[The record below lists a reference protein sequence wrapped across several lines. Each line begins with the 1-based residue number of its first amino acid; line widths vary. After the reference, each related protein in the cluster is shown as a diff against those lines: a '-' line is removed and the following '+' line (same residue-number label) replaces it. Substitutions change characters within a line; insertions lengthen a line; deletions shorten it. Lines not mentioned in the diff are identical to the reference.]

1 MRTVRIGSGAG
12 YSGDRIEPAV
22 ELCAK
27 GDIQYLGFECLAE
40 RTIALAQQ
48 ERMQN
53 PAAGFDPLLEQRMS
67 AILEICKSKGIKI
80 ITNMGAA
87 NPGAAAR
94 KTAEIAKRLGVGR
107 LSVAAVTGDDVL
119 DVCKQR
125 DLPLLEIDGR
135 MNDLGNRIVSANA
148 YLGAEPIAEALAAGA
163 DVVITGRVS
172 DPALFLAPLI
182 REFGWAMD
190 DWDRLGRGTLAGH
203 LLECA
208 GQITGG
214 YFADPG
220 YKDVTDLGRL
230 GFPIGEVSEDGN
242 LLVTK
247 VPGSGGV
254 VTEATCKEQLLYEV
268 HDPARYV
275 QPDVV
280 ADFSHVTIEEV
291 GRDTVRVQGGRG
303 APKTETLKVSVGYVD
318 GYVGE
323 GQISYAGPG
332 ALGRGRLAL
341 NIVRERLSLT
351 GVQTRETRFDVIGVD
366 SLHGAT
372 LPWGREPYEVRIRAV
387 GRTDSMTEAVRI
399 GNEVETLYTNG
410 PAGGGG
416 AWKSAR
422 GGRRGFSSF
431 AACTREAYGAILG
444 GVTNESARDRPFTD
458 RGQRRHVQHFG
469 HRL

>member
-67 AILEICKSKGIKI
+67 AVLEICKSKGIKI

-230 GFPIGEVSEDGN
+230 GFPIGEVGEDGS
-242 LLVTK
+242 LVVTK
-247 VPGSGGV
+247 VEGSGGA
-254 VTEATCKEQLLYEV
+254 VTAQTCREQLLYEV
-268 HDPARYV
+268 HDPTKYF

-280 ADFSHVTIEEV
+280 ADFSQ
-291 GRDTVRVQGGRG
+291 VRVDEIAKDRVRVSGGRG
-303 APKTETLKVSVGYVD
+303 AQRTGTLKVSVGYVD
-318 GYVGE
+318 SFIGE

-332 ALGRGRLAL
+332 AFARGRLAL
-341 NIVRERLSLT
+341 DIVRERLKLT
-351 GVQTRETRFDVIGVD
+351 GVVASELRFDLIGVD
-366 SLHGAT
+366 ALHGAQVSAHAN
-372 LPWGREPYEVRIRAV
+372 EPYEVRVRV
-387 GRTDSMTEAVRI
+387 TGRTENLREAVRI

-422 GGRRGFSSF
+422 DVVAVASVLLP
-431 AACTREAYGAILG
+431 RELATPSVRFVEA
-444 GVTNESARDRPFTD
+444 
-458 RGQRRHVQHFG
+458 
-469 HRL
+469 

>member
-27 GDIQYLGFECLAE
+27 GDIQYLGFECLSE

-67 AILEICKSKGIKI
+67 AILEICKSKGIKV

-119 DVCKQR
+119 DVCKQHN
-125 DLPLLEIDGR
+125 LPLLEIDGR

-148 YLGAEPIAEALAAGA
+148 YLGAEPIADALAAGA

-220 YKDVTDLGRL
+220 YKDVADLGRL
-230 GFPIGEVSEDGN
+230 GFPIGEVSEEGN
-242 LLVTK
+242 LLITK

-268 HDPARYV
+268 HDPACYV

-280 ADFSHVTIEEV
+280 ADFSYVTIEEV
-291 GRDTVRVQGGRG
+291 GRDTVHVQGGRG
-303 APKTETLKVSVGYVD
+303 APRTGTLKVSVGYVD

-332 ALGRGRLAL
+332 ALERGRLAL
-341 NIVRERLSLT
+341 NVVRERLSLT

-372 LPWGREPYEVRIRAV
+372 LPRGREPYEVRIRVV
-387 GRTDSMTEAVRI
+387 GRTDSLAEAVRI

-422 GGRRGFSSF
+422 EVVAVASVLLPR
-431 AACTREAYGAILG
+431 ALVKPT
-444 GVTNESARDRPFTD
+444 
-458 RGQRRHVQHFG
+458 VQF
-469 HRL
+469 LET

>member
-27 GDIQYLGFECLAE
+27 GDIQYLGLECLAE

-53 PAAGFDPLLEQRMS
+53 PAAGFDPLLEQRMR

-94 KTAEIAKRLGVGR
+94 KTVEIAKRLGVGR

-119 DVCKQR
+119 DVCKQHN
-125 DLPLLEIDGR
+125 LPFLEIDGR

-220 YKDVTDLGRL
+220 YKDVADLGRL

-254 VTEATCKEQLLYEV
+254 VSEATCKEQLLYEV
-268 HDPARYV
+268 HDPACYV

-291 GRDTVRVQGGRG
+291 GRDSVRVQGGRG
-303 APKTETLKVSVGYVD
+303 APRTDTLKVSVGYVD

-332 ALGRGRLAL
+332 ALERGRLAL
-341 NIVRERLSLT
+341 NVVRERLNLT

-372 LPWGREPYEVRIRAV
+372 LPRGREPYEVRIRVV
-387 GRTDSMTEAVRI
+387 GRTDSMAEAVRI

-422 GGRRGFSSF
+422 EVVAVASVLLSRARVKPTVQFL
-431 AACTREAYGAILG
+431 EA
-444 GVTNESARDRPFTD
+444 
-458 RGQRRHVQHFG
+458 
-469 HRL
+469 